1 VLNDDA
7 LIEQYIEE
15 NPLRPGP
22 ADARLKEAGTAVWA
36 LVSYLRL
43 GHNSPEPSPDKACRV
58 GQPDDPLRDM
68 PAPAQIPPDLW
79 PGLSYLDR
87 AVGGDVARA
96 AGDYDVPVDAMEAA
110 LAYYRQ
116 HKQAI
121 DARIAVSAA

>member
-1 VLNDDA
+1 VLNEDA

-22 ADARLKEAGTAVWA
+22 ADARLKDAGTAVWA
-36 LVSYLRL
+36 LV
-43 GHNSPEPSPDKACRV
+43 
-58 GQPDDPLRDM
+58 
-68 PAPAQIPPDLW
+68 
-79 PGLSYLDR
+79 SYLDR

-110 LAYYRQ
+110 LTYYRQ